1 MRKISIALFV
11 FALGF
16 AACGDGSSSTSSTE
30 SDIIAEAPDSDVIL
44 SSDSRDGSSE
54 SRTENDSSSDFLS
67 SSSVILSSSSVIQSD
82 SEGSSS
88 SVDESSSSSLDDR
101 WSWDVPKDA
110 RFNQDITYDSM
121 TDSRDNKVYRIVTI
135 KNQVWMAENLDYADS
150 SQTPSLNGNS
160 WCFNDESQNCAVTGR
175 LYTWAAAIQ
184 ICPDG
189 WHLPTDKEW
198 EGLFAAVS
206 GQSTAGKYL
215 KSKTGWNGNVKG
227 VDDVGFSGLPAG
239 YRDNE
244 GGFNS
249 DGYRAIFWSSTE
261 SSSDG
266 AYDMNLFFDNVN
278 AALGI
283 HTKDYGL
290 SVRCLKD

>member
-1 MRKISIALFV
+1 
-11 FALGF
+11 
-16 AACGDGSSSTSSTE
+16 
-30 SDIIAEAPDSDVIL
+30 
-44 SSDSRDGSSE
+44 
-54 SRTENDSSSDFLS
+54 
-67 SSSVILSSSSVIQSD
+67 
-82 SEGSSS
+82 
-88 SVDESSSSSLDDR
+88 
-101 WSWDVPKDA
+101 
-110 RFNQDITYDSM
+110 M

-227 VDDVGFSGLPAG
+227 VDDVGFSGHPAG

-261 SSSDG
+261 SSSDI
-266 AYDMNLFFDNVN
+266 AYDMNLFFENVN
-278 AALGI
+278 AALGN
-283 HTKDYGL
+283 HAKDYGL